1 MKQYYTIDYDL
12 NHPTNKIV
20 SAPLNSNFGVG
31 VKMWRDGSALDSD
44 ITVGGIAS
52 SGTRGGYQLFDLSTG
67 SEETITDYEVSGESK
82 FNLRVYETNK
92 NYIEKWSGSEPAP
105 QWDVILGS
113 KTFVADTTTTE
124 EVDSDTSALDPVWI
138 YAKQVKSFTCTYSDN
153 GGPKQTITSFM
164 NVQVEDDDDGAYFF
178 CHAGDPS
185 NGNIWY
191 ESEGGMSSEKPSIKI
206 AGAFRT
212 IHFPVEAGHTY
223 EIEWKLEYDA
233 NM

>member
-1 MKQYYTIDYDL
+1 MWRKTEMKQYYTINYDL
-12 NHPTNKIV
+12 NRPSNQIV

-44 ITVGGIAS
+44 ITVGGITS

-92 NYIEKWSGSEPAP
+92 NYIEKWVGGEPQP

-113 KTFVADTTTTE
+113 KTFVADMTGTD
-124 EVDSDTSALDPVWI
+124 EVDSETSVDDPVWI
-138 YAKQVKSFTCTYSDN
+138 YAKQVKSITCTYSDN

-164 NVQVEDDDDGAYFF
+164 NVQVQDDDDGAYFF
-178 CHAGDPS
+178 CNAGNPS

-191 ESEGGMSSEKPSIKI
+191 ESEGGMSAEK
-206 AGAFRT
+206 A
-212 IHFPVEAGHTY
+212 
-223 EIEWKLEYDA
+223 
-233 NM
+233 

>member
-1 MKQYYTIDYDL
+1 MWRETEMKQYYTINYDL
-12 NHPTNKIV
+12 NRPTNQIV
-20 SAPLNSNFGVG
+20 TAPLNSDFGVG

-67 SEETITDYEVSGESK
+67 SEETITDYEVSGADK

-92 NYIEKWSGSEPAP
+92 NFIEKWSGGEPAP

-113 KTFVADTTTTE
+113 KTFVADMTGTD
-124 EVDSDTSALDPVWI
+124 EVDSETSVDDPVWI
-138 YAKQVKSFTCTYSDN
+138 YAKQVKSITCTYSDN

-164 NVQVEDDDDGAYFF
+164 NVQVQDDDDGAYFF
-178 CHAGDPS
+178 CNAGNPS

-191 ESEGGMSSEKPSIKI
+191 ESEGGMSAEK
-206 AGAFRT
+206 A
-212 IHFPVEAGHTY
+212 
-223 EIEWKLEYDA
+223 
-233 NM
+233 